1 MGNDGQQRQ
10 ATDEKWEGLFPSQTV
25 ASGRLSSQAASHRQ
39 ARCYLHALVGKSRKI
54 SMVLECNNKSC
65 RAVGT
70 TIYGIIKVNVM
81 ALDSSAYNLPFNR
94 SRESSV
100 SKRKLDNLIF
110 ISIHAQA
117 CSGAHPWILLCS
129 LKYGPEV

>member
-1 MGNDGQQRQ
+1 M
-10 ATDEKWEGLFPSQTV
+10 
-25 ASGRLSSQAASHRQ
+25 
-39 ARCYLHALVGKSRKI
+39 
-54 SMVLECNNKSC
+54 
-65 RAVGT
+65 GT

-94 SRESSV
+94 SGDSSI

-117 CSGAHPWILLCS
+117 CSGAHPRFLLCY
-129 LKYGPEV
+129 LKYGGVV